1 MQHRNAFWGRQ
12 SLKERVKWC
21 IANERNT
28 GSEYERP
35 WLQQP
40 YSLLFYCHSVSQ
52 SLLGWPTFNV
62 KTVPTSSHLFISPS
76 LRETCY
82 PSVSLTW
89 GSLHAAL
96 VCFPNFPRAQLESWF
111 NGLHSRDDR
120 RLGVPDR
127 RLCSLQSCDWEG
139 KEKMNNDIFV
149 CCGWQLHAV
158 HNERRRE
165 RSMKRMGINLV
176 SKVHGKVFTSLL
188 PSPCPNIPGM
198 SVSILSWCYI
208 WRRGPCG
215 GDPELPSMHLH
226 LYSVMNWYSML
237 WNRGWLC
244 NYLEEKWELNIHQ
257 RDKNFLYYD

>member
-82 PSVSLTW
+82 PSVFLTW

-111 NGLHSRDDR
+111 NGLHCRDDR

-127 RLCSLQSCDWEG
+127 RVCSLQNCNFRGE
-139 KEKMNNDIFV
+139 KKMNIDIFV

-165 RSMKRMGINLV
+165 RLMKQMWINLV
-176 SKVHGKVFTSLL
+176 SNFHRKIVPLYFLPLPKHPRYECVHLVL
-188 PSPCPNIPGM
+188 
-198 SVSILSWCYI
+198 V
-208 WRRGPCG
+208 
-215 GDPELPSMHLH
+215 
-226 LYSVMNWYSML
+226 V
-237 WNRGWLC
+237 
-244 NYLEEKWELNIHQ
+244 YLETQSVQWWPRVPVHAPVYPITTFAQSWNMILNPIFITCC
-257 RDKNFLYYD
+257 N